1 VTKAPRRPRGW
12 EVAGPSHASPGGSA
26 VAERLGRPRARP
38 AVRYGG
44 HRVFT
49 QPPGARP
56 VRARPVAASRDR
68 ARRALNLVV
77 AGVSLLL
84 LLPLLALVAIAVKL
98 SSPGPVLHIQERVGR
113 DRRRRAAERPLLM
126 VRRQPGDRRELDA
139 GGKLFKMHKFRTMYV
154 AQEETGQV
162 WAQKNDPRITPVG
175 RILRSFRLDE
185 IPQLWNVLLGQMNV
199 VGPRPEQPEIFRKIR
214 SDMADYSQRQRVL
227 PGITGWAQI
236 NNGYDQTYRDVK
248 LKLGYD
254 LEYLERRSAVKDLQI
269 MLRTLPVLLGRKV
282 FFRG

>member
-1 VTKAPRRPRGW
+1 MN
-12 EVAGPSHASPGGSA
+12 ESPSGAQLREA
-26 VAERLGRPRARP
+26 ARP
-38 AVRYGG
+38 SRESAGFAGLEAWLGQAWTSHEIPPTSRPLLREPHRAKRY
-44 HRVFT
+44 R
-49 QPPGARP
+49 
-56 VRARPVAASRDR
+56 SRWMQDQR
-68 ARRALNLVV
+68 ELARRALNLAV

-84 LLPLLALVAIAVKL
+84 LLPLLVIIAVVVKL
-98 SSPGPVLHIQERVGR
+98 SSPGPVVFVQERVGLN
-113 DRRRRAAERPLLM
+113 RRRRTGQQPLTLRGPSRPDL
-126 VRRQPGDRRELDA
+126 RRANA
-139 GGKLFKMHKFRTMYV
+139 GGKLFKMYKFRTMYV
-154 AQEETGQV
+154 AREETGQV
-162 WAQKNDPRITPVG
+162 WAQKKDPRITPVG

-185 IPQLWNVLLGQMNV
+185 LPQLWNVLLGHMNV

-254 LEYLERRSAVKDLQI
+254 LEYLERRSSVKDLQI
-269 MLRTLPVLLGRKV
+269 MLKTIPVLLGRKV